1 MNSMTGFG
9 RAIATLPTVRVRIE
23 ISGVNRKQA
32 EIAINVP
39 RSCAEWE
46 QYIRPLILQSVSRG
60 RVGISISLE
69 DTAGS
74 SASSL
79 SLDENKLKDLE
90 SLVAQAITRHSSEHD
105 MLDIMPTRIQVEDL
119 IRLNII
125 TDKSDEAAD
134 IVGEWDKVEPAL
146 QAALADFV
154 AMRGTEGTNLKQD
167 LLSRIAT
174 LEEIRAQIM
183 QLAPG
188 IPQKLGEAMKQRLVD
203 AGIPVDLNDD
213 RIIRE
218 IALFADKCDIS
229 EETARLD
236 SHFIQFKSICAGSAP
251 AGRPLDFLCQ
261 EIFREFNT
269 IGSKANDAALAH
281 LVVSAKTEL
290 EKVREQVQN
299 IE

>member
-9 RAIATLPTVRVRIE
+9 RAIASLPNARVRIE

-39 RSCAEWE
+39 RSCSEWE
-46 QYIRPLILQSVSRG
+46 QYIRPIILQSVSRG
-60 RVGISISLE
+60 RVGVSISLE
-69 DTAGS
+69 DTTGTAH
-74 SASSL
+74 SSL
-79 SLDENKLKDLE
+79 SLDEQKLKELE
-90 SLVAQAITRHSSEHD
+90 SLIQQAISKSSGEGKA
-105 MLDIMPTRIQVEDL
+105 MDIMPNRIQVEDL

-125 TDKSDEAAD
+125 TDKSEETAD
-134 IVGEWDKVEPAL
+134 IVGEWSNVEPAL

-154 AMRGTEGTNLKQD
+154 AMRGIEGANLKND

-174 LEEIRAQIM
+174 LEEIRTQIM

-188 IPQKLGEAMKQRLVD
+188 IPQKLGEAMKQRLAD

-236 SHFIQFKSICAGSAP
+236 SHFAQFKSICDGNAP

>member
-9 RAIATLPTVRVRIE
+9 RAIATLPTSRIRIE

-39 RSCAEWE
+39 RSCSEWE
-46 QYIRPLILQSVSRG
+46 QFIRPIALQSVSRG
-60 RVGISISLE
+60 RVGISVTLEDNAGASESSISLDKKKLNDLAALVTE
-69 DTAGS
+69 TQ
-74 SASSL
+74 ASW
-79 SLDENKLKDLE
+79 NALKA
-90 SLVAQAITRHSSEHD
+90 V
-105 MLDIMPTRIQVEDL
+105 MPRRLMFEDL

-125 TDKSDEAAD
+125 TDKSNEITDLSA
-134 IVGEWDKVEPAL
+134 EWDKVEPAL
-146 QAALADFV
+146 HIALEDFV
-154 AMRGTEGTNLKQD
+154 SMRRTEGANMKRD
-167 LLSRIAT
+167 ILSRIAT
-174 LEEIRAQIM
+174 LEGIREEIIK
-183 QLAPG
+183 LAPG
-188 IPQKLGEAMKQRLVD
+188 IPQKLGETMKQRLVD
-203 AGIPVDLNDD
+203 SGIPVDLNDE

-218 IALFADKCDIS
+218 IAIFADKCDIS
-229 EETARLD
+229 EEISRLA
-236 SHFIQFKSICAGSAP
+236 SHFSQFKSICDGNAP

-281 LVVSAKTEL
+281 LVVAAKTEL

>member
-9 RAIATLPTVRVRIE
+9 RAIATLPAARIRIE

-46 QYIRPLILQSVSRG
+46 QFIRPLALQAVSRG
-60 RVGISISLE
+60 RVGISVSLE
-69 DTAGS
+69 DNAG
-74 SASSL
+74 AAGSSL
-79 SLDENKLKDLE
+79 SLDKNKLEELGNIYHE
-90 SLVAQAITRHSSEHD
+90 AYYSRSIFNRVRAV
-105 MLDIMPTRIQVEDL
+105 MPRTFRVEDL

-125 TDKSDEAAD
+125 TDKSNEAAD
-134 IVGEWDKVEPAL
+134 ISQEWEKVEPAL
-146 QAALADFV
+146 QAALTDFV
-154 AMRGTEGTNLKQD
+154 AMRRTEGANMERD
-167 LLSRIAT
+167 ILSRIAT
-174 LEEIRAQIM
+174 LEGIREEIIKSAQGV
-183 QLAPG
+183 A
-188 IPQKLGEAMKQRLVD
+188 QKLGEAMKQRLAD
-203 AGIPVDLNDD
+203 SGIPVDLNDD

-218 IALFADKCDIS
+218 IALFADRCDIS
-229 EETARLD
+229 EETARLA
-236 SHFIQFKSICAGSAP
+236 SHFTQFKAICDADAP

-281 LVVSAKTEL
+281 LVVAAKTEL